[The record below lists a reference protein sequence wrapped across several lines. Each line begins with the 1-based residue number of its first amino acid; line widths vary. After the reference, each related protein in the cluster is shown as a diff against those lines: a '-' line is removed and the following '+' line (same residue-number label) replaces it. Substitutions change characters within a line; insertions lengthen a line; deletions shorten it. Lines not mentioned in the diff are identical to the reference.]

1 MRKYTIVDATNNQ
14 IIQYPVNI
22 LKLAKEWD
30 LKASEVEQIVTN
42 ANNGEITIIK
52 CEDAVG
58 NGVVI
63 PTK

>member
-1 MRKYTIVDATNNQ
+1 MRKYMIVDATNNQ

-42 ANNGEITIIK
+42 ANKGEVTVLSW
-52 CEDAVG
+52 EDDAG
-58 NGVVI
+58 NGVII

>member
-1 MRKYTIVDATNNQ
+1 MRKYMIVDATNNQ

-22 LKLAKEWD
+22 LKLAKKWA
-30 LKASEVEQIVTN
+30 LKASEVEVIVSN
-42 ANNGEITIIK
+42 ADKGEITIISW
-52 CEDAVG
+52 EDDEG